1 MVLNDAGCPFC
12 ALADE
17 VLGNELALVQR
28 AHAADGFNVGVNVG
42 DAAGQT
48 IAHVH
53 IHLIPR
59 YVGDTPRQRGD
70 VRGVIPSKQ
79 TY

>member
-1 MVLNDAGCPFC
+1 MNDANCPFC

-28 AHAADGFNVGVNVG
+28 EHVADGFNVGVNVG
-42 DAAGQT
+42 DAAGQA
-48 IAHVH
+48 IAPVH

-59 YVGDTPRQRGD
+59 HVGDTPSPRGG
-70 VRGVIPSKQ
+70 VRGVIPDKQ
-79 TY
+79 AY